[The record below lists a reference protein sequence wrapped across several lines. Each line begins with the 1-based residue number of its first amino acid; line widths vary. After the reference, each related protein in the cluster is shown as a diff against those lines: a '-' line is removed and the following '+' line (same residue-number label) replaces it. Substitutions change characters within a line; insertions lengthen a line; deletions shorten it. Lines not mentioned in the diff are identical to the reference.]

1 MAPVEVRLSTF
12 EAVREA
18 FRQKDLKQSLY
29 DEGGVVMAGVL
40 LTLHGDEHRSRR
52 RLENRLFRR
61 DTFRRYERDLVAE
74 IISGT
79 VAPFVAAG
87 RADLVQV
94 AYRVIMNLTAL
105 IAGLDRAGTVEETES
120 LLRYTKLFSVG
131 ATLAHSTRDHAEVRA
146 EVAAG
151 LADFEAEF
159 LAPSVERRRKLLDQ
173 VAAGVLAEE
182 ALPPDVLT
190 TLLRNE
196 DDLDLPPD
204 LILREV
210 AFYLQAGSHSTA
222 NAFTHTMH
230 ELFTWVA
237 AHPEDLARS
246 REDRLFLQRCSHEAL
261 RLYPASPVAC
271 RVAMAPVRLRTGTE
285 IGAGTAVVLDLMTA
299 NRDPA
304 VFGADAGSFDP
315 ERTLPD
321 GVAPWGHSFGGGM
334 HACIGAE
341 LDGGLDPAATRDSP
355 GDHLFGTV
363 TTLAAAVLDA
373 GVRPDPDRP
382 PALDPDTSRPHF
394 GSYPV
399 IFESAQP

>member
-1 MAPVEVRLSTF
+1 MELTLSTF
-12 EAVREA
+12 DDVRDA

-40 LTLHGDEHRSRR
+40 LTLHGDGHRARR

-61 DTFRRYERDLVAE
+61 DTFRRYERELTEE
-74 IISGT
+74 IIRGT
-79 VAPFVAAG
+79 LAPFVAA
-87 RADLVQV
+87 READLVQV

-105 IAGLDRAGTVEETES
+105 IAGIDRAGTVEETES

-131 ATLAHSTRDHAEVRA
+131 ATLVHSTRDHAVVRQ
-146 EVAAG
+146 EVADG
-151 LADFEAEF
+151 LEEFGREF
-159 LAPSVERRRKLLDQ
+159 LSPSIERRRKLLDQ
-173 VAAGVLAEE
+173 VDSGSLPPE

-190 TLLRNE
+190 TLLRNQ
-196 DDLDLPPD
+196 DDLDLPAD
-204 LILREV
+204 LVRREV

-230 ELFTWVA
+230 ELFVWAEDHPDDLQRAVA
-237 AHPEDLARS
+237 
-246 REDRLFLQRCSHEAL
+246 DRLFLQRCSHEAL
-261 RLYPASPVAC
+261 RLFPASPIAG
-271 RVAMAPVRLRTGTE
+271 RLALAPVRLRTGTE
-285 IGAGTAVVLDLMTA
+285 IPDGASVTLDLMAA

-304 VFGADAGSFDP
+304 VFGPDADRFNP
-315 ERTLPD
+315 HRLLPD
-321 GVAPWGHSFGGGM
+321 GVAPWGHSFGGGT

-341 LDGGLDPAATRDSP
+341 LDGGLDPAQTRDHP

-363 TTLAAAVLDA
+363 TTLAAAVLA
-373 GVRPDPDRP
+373 HGVRPDPARP

-399 IFESAQP
+399 IFQGT